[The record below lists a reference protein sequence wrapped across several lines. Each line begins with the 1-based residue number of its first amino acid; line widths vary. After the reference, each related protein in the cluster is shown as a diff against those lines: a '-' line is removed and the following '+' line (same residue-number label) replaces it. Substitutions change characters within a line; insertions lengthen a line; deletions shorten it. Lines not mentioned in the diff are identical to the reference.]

1 MYICIYIHYISYS
14 LCMYIPY
21 SLCIYIYIP
30 YSWVTGVTPWSHVAR
45 RLPIPLRNPRRSQQE
60 QAPLAKE
67 IWLEWLK
74 LKFPENWDR
83 TDLTIRKVAIY
94 EQQNKFCNQKVG
106 VTNKRRDLEPIA
118 TYRAAMMSYD
128 GFGMVWSIIVFPI
141 SLDQSWSFRGYL
153 ISSIPN
159 KGHLGVV
166 NHPSR
171 ARMGL

>member
-1 MYICIYIHYISYS
+1 
-14 LCMYIPY
+14 
-21 SLCIYIYIP
+21 
-30 YSWVTGVTPWSHVAR
+30 
-45 RLPIPLRNPRRSQQE
+45 
-60 QAPLAKE
+60 LAKE

-83 TDLTIRKVAIY
+83 TDLTIRKLAIY

-106 VTNKRRDLEPIA
+106 VTNKHRDLEPIA

-141 SLDQSWSFRGYL
+141 SLDQSWPFRGYL

-171 ARMGL
+171 TRMGL

>member
-1 MYICIYIHYISYS
+1 MY
-14 LCMYIPY
+14 
-21 SLCIYIYIP
+21 IYIYIP

-83 TDLTIRKVAIY
+83 TDLTIRKLAIY

-106 VTNKRRDLEPIA
+106 VTNKHRDLEPIA

-141 SLDQSWSFRGYL
+141 SLDQSWPFRGYL

-171 ARMGL
+171 TRMGL